1 MKNQNLKFVILVT
14 CMMLVITAAYAQLP
28 PYSGG
33 GTGDPTSSNEP
44 IEDPQEGEPVWDDPV
59 PIAPNTGTGV
69 VTLTPVGGSCLGF
82 TPAQANGPDN
92 WEVIQG
98 GTYLMTISGVTEC
111 TDEALTVFI
120 QSSNTGNFC
129 FNVTG
134 ENGVYT
140 GVFTVPDPACF
151 TMPIKY
157 ICGAD
162 QPCMNPG
169 SYTADGPSGNGMVHL
184 RAATFDANCNVTGED
199 TDCEDCVVNVSIE
212 AGGPTTVCYPGCV
225 TLTASGNAVSYVW
238 SPNGE
243 TTASIQACATGTY
256 YVTAQHADG
265 CTAVSNSIDVT
276 VNPTPTCTL
285 NPPAILPVCGLT
297 GYVLSVNISGEY
309 SSIVWSVSPSSW
321 VITSGQGT
329 PTITY
334 TAGASG
340 TVATFTVV
348 VTNSFGCSSSCNVS
362 FGNKCDEY
370 CSYTQGFY
378 GNQGG
383 TTCEGLTTTQAVNLA
398 LSFGSLVNGW
408 NSRTVTILPSEANC
422 VISRLPAGSTPSTLP
437 TGHVTCATATGSAYL
452 SSGKFRNNLLGQVIT
467 LGFNLRLN
475 PALGSLA
482 LTGPYMTTYRATAC
496 SAGVAVPGTKQVW
509 HIPQAVLNCLGANN
523 TVADLLVLG
532 NRALGNSL
540 PSGCTATISQINT
553 AINSINNGF
562 DKCRILAGFG
572 TSSAGLRMA
581 WPESTSEVA
590 SEDNFR
596 SIGIHPNPV
605 REGSLV
611 YFLTAVSGTVT
622 AELFTLSGSRI
633 STLFKES
640 VEADVPVMVEIDGQ
654 SLLPGVYM
662 LKLTLGHQSRIT
674 RFVVIK

>member
-1 MKNQNLKFVILVT
+1 MKNQNLKFVMLIT
-14 CMMLVITAAYAQLP
+14 CMMLVITSAYAQLP
-28 PYSGG
+28 PYAGG
-33 GTGDPTSSNEP
+33 NTGDPISSNEP
-44 IEDPQEGEPVWDDPV
+44 GEEPQEPEPGLEDPIP
-59 PIAPNTGTGV
+59 ASPNTGTGI

-82 TPAQANGPDN
+82 TPSPGQGPDN

-111 TDEALTVFI
+111 TEETLTVFM
-120 QSSNTGNFC
+120 QSSHTGNFC

-134 ENGVYT
+134 ENGIYT
-140 GVFTVPDPACF
+140 GVFTVPNPACY

-157 ICGAD
+157 KCGAD
-162 QPCMNPG
+162 QPCTNPG
-169 SYTADGPSGNGMVHL
+169 SYTADGPSNNGSVHL
-184 RAATFDANCNVTGED
+184 RAATFDAHCNVTGED
-199 TDCEDCVVNVSIE
+199 TDCNNCELNVTITP
-212 AGGPTTVCYPGCV
+212 GGPTTVCAPNCV
-225 TLTASGNAVSYVW
+225 TLTASGATSYVW

-256 YVTAQHADG
+256 YVTAQDANG

-285 NPPAILPVCGLT
+285 SPPAVLPVCGLP
-297 GYVLSVNISGEY
+297 GNVLSVIISGPY
-309 SSIVWSVSPSSW
+309 SSIEWSVTPSSW
-321 VITSGQGT
+321 VITAGHGT

-340 TVATFTVV
+340 TIATFTVV
-348 VTNSFGCSSSCNVS
+348 VTNDFGCSSSCSVS
-362 FGNKCDEY
+362 FGNQCEEY

-398 LSFGSLVNGW
+398 LSFASLVNGW
-408 NSRTVTILPSEANC
+408 NSRTVTILSSEANC
-422 VISRLPAGSTPSTLP
+422 VISRLPAGATPSTLP

-452 SSGKFRNNLLGQVIT
+452 SNGKFKNNLLGQVIT

-475 PALGSLA
+475 SSLGNLA
-482 LTGPYMTTYRATAC
+482 LTGPYMTTYQATAC
-496 SAGVAVPGTKQVW
+496 SAGVAIPGTKQVW

-523 TVADLLVLG
+523 TVAHLLVLG

-540 PSGCTATISQINT
+540 PSGCSATISQINT

-572 TSSAGLRMA
+572 TSSAGLRLA
-581 WPESTSEVA
+581 PTESTGEIISD
-590 SEDNFR
+590 DNFL

-605 REGSLV
+605 REGSLL
-611 YFLTAVSGTVT
+611 YFRPAVSGMVV
-622 AELFTLSGSRI
+622 AELFTLSGSRTAI
-633 STLFKES
+633 LFKEA
-640 VEADVPVMVEIDGQ
+640 VEADVPLMVEIDGQ
-654 SLLPGVYM
+654 TLLPGMYL
-662 LKLTLGHQSRIT
+662 LKMTLGAQSRIT
-674 RFVVIK
+674 KFVVIK